1 MRKLKYFPVTVANLL
16 LLSPVPLIFS
26 TKYILIDGSFL
37 ADSKADTKQ
46 LIRLINAWADH
57 FARLVACDYEGPL
70 QWK

>member
-46 LIRLINAWADH
+46 LIRLINA
-57 FARLVACDYEGPL
+57 
-70 QWK
+70 